1 MCDTGCDTN
10 RNTDIDEKNIASRP
24 DSEGSYHFY

>member
-10 RNTDIDEKNIASRP
+10 RNTDIAENFNI
-24 DSEGSYHFY
+24 HLTNIIKKKKW